1 MKTLTT
7 LMSVTLSIAF
17 ALSGCKGDE
26 SKPQSEAT
34 SESPPAVET
43 TSSDPTQPA
52 ATTDAPPASELDRLL
67 AWMPGEPHA
76 VSYDRLKERLDPE
89 VLEVVFGIP
98 PKAGHLLDERGNL
111 DEAFALV
118 FEGEGE
124 TSKWLAPP
132 SFSFTIS
139 LSRSPYFLRLL
150 SKPAAEVAP
159 LLVSAGFTKNTIDG
173 VEVWLPSGSFPWRI
187 ALLEGDVV
195 AFIPI
200 DVPGAG
206 LEPLLQGRQAAAP
219 VEDAG
224 TASADETG
232 AAPAEDTGA
241 APAEDASAAKAVVE
255 AELRRALTDDPM
267 IELVLISSGP
277 LVHFDVDQS
286 IAQVQF
292 ALRRIAANAP
302 GYEGQ
307 IVLMPVSDPDECAN
321 DLRAR
326 KHPEEN
332 QQVQAL
338 LAAVEFSV
346 IEGAVIGR
354 LAISPDQLK
363 HFLLR

>member
-1 MKTLTT
+1 M
-7 LMSVTLSIAF
+7 TLSVAISIAL

-26 SKPQSEAT
+26 TQPQAEAT
-34 SESPPAVET
+34 TVATPA
-43 TSSDPTQPA
+43 D
-52 ATTDAPPASELDRLL
+52 ATTPGQPTEPTATAEAPRASELDRLL
-67 AWMPGEPHA
+67 AWMPAEPHA
-76 VSYDRLKERLDPE
+76 VAYDRLGERLDPI

-98 PKAGHLLDERGNL
+98 PKAGHLLDERATL
-111 DEAFALV
+111 DEALSLV
-118 FEGEGE
+118 FEDESE
-124 TSKWLAPP
+124 ASSWLAPP
-132 SFSFTIS
+132 SFGFTIA

-150 SKPAAEVAP
+150 SKPAVEVAA
-159 LLVSAGFTKNTIDG
+159 LLQRARFTKNTIDG

-187 ALLEGDVV
+187 ALLEGDVA
-195 AFIPI
+195 AFIPV

-206 LEPLLQGRQAAAP
+206 LEPLLQQRQA
-219 VEDAG
+219 DSAG
-224 TASADETG
+224 GETG
-232 AAPAEDTGA
+232 GEAAGS
-241 APAEDASAAKAVVE
+241 ASAAKDVVE

-267 IELVLISSGP
+267 IELVLIASGP
-277 LVHFDVDQS
+277 LVHFDVTQS

-292 ALRRIAANAP
+292 ALRRLAANAP

-307 IVLMPVSDPDECAN
+307 IVLMPVGDPDECAN

-332 QQVQAL
+332 QQIQAL

-346 IEGAVIGR
+346 VEGGVIGR

>member
-1 MKTLTT
+1 MKTLVT
-7 LMSVTLSIAF
+7 LMSATLSIAF

-26 SKPQSEAT
+26 ATPQAEPTTAAT
-34 SESPPAVET
+34 PAAET
-43 TSSDPTQPA
+43 TPSGSAEPTEPA
-52 ATTDAPPASELDRLL
+52 ATTESAPATELDRLL

-76 VSYDRLKERLDPE
+76 VSYDRLGERLDPA

-98 PKAGHLLDERGNL
+98 PKAAHLLDERGTL
-111 DEAFALV
+111 DEAFTLV
-118 FEGEGE
+118 FEGESE

-187 ALLEGDVV
+187 ALLEGDVA

-206 LEPLLQGRQAAAP
+206 LEPLLQGRQAAGSG
-219 VEDAG
+219 EDAG
-224 TASADETG
+224 SGESASSG
-232 AAPAEDTGA
+232 
-241 APAEDASAAKAVVE
+241 KAVVE
-255 AELRRALTDDPM
+255 AELRRALTADPM

-277 LVHFDVDQS
+277 LVHFDVDQQ

-292 ALRRIAANAP
+292 ALRRIAANAS

-307 IVLMPVSDPDECAN
+307 IVLMPVGDPDECAN

-326 KHPEEN
+326 KYPEEN

-338 LAAVEFSV
+338 IAAVEFSV
-346 IEGAVIGR
+346 IEGGVIGR
-354 LAISPDQLK
+354 LAISSDQLK

>member
-1 MKTLTT
+1 MRTLAT
-7 LMSVTLSIAF
+7 MMRASIAIA
-17 ALSGCKGDE
+17 ALALAPGGCKGDE
-26 SKPQSEAT
+26 TQPRSETTAADA
-34 SESPPAVET
+34 PAVATPSGET
-43 TSSDPTQPA
+43 TEPA
-52 ATTDAPPASELDRLL
+52 ATADAPSASELDRLL

-76 VSYDRLKERLDPE
+76 VAYDRLGERLDPD
-89 VLEVVFGIP
+89 VLEVVFAIP
-98 PKAGHLLDERGNL
+98 PKAADLLDERKTL
-111 DEAFALV
+111 DDALELV
-118 FEGEGE
+118 FEGE
-124 TSKWLAPP
+124 SAADKWLAPP
-132 SFSFTIS
+132 SFGFTIA

-159 LLVSAGFTKNTIDG
+159 LLVAAGFTKNTIDG

-187 ALLEGDVV
+187 ALLVGDVA

-206 LEPLLQGRQAAAP
+206 LEPLLQEQQAA
-219 VEDAG
+219 DTAG
-224 TASADETG
+224 ETTG
-232 AAPAEDTGA
+232 AGETTAAGA
-241 APAEDASAAKAVVE
+241 GENPGSGKAVVE
-255 AELRRALTDDPM
+255 AEMRRALTDDPM

-277 LVHFDVDQS
+277 LVHFDVDQQ

-307 IVLMPVSDPDECAN
+307 VVLMPVGDPDECAN

-338 LAAVEFSV
+338 LTTVEFAV
-346 IEGAVIGR
+346 LEGGVIGR

-363 HFLLR
+363 HFQLR

>member
-1 MKTLTT
+1 M
-7 LMSVTLSIAF
+7 MSIVSIMVAL

-26 SKPQSEAT
+26 PQTQAKAT
-34 SESPPAVET
+34 SADTPAVATEPGE
-43 TSSDPTQPA
+43 PTEPA
-52 ATTDAPPASELDRLL
+52 ATAEAPRASELDRLL

-76 VSYDRLKERLDPE
+76 VVYDRLGERLDPA

-98 PKAGHLLDERGNL
+98 PKAGHLLEERGTL
-111 DEAFALV
+111 DEALALV
-118 FEGEGE
+118 FEGESEAG
-124 TSKWLAPP
+124 KWLAPP
-132 SFSFTIS
+132 SFGFTVS
-139 LSRSPYFLRLL
+139 LSRSPYFVRLL

-159 LLVSAGFTKNTIDG
+159 LLAGAGFTSNTIDG
-173 VEVWLPSGSFPWRI
+173 VELWLPSGSFPWRI
-187 ALLEGDVV
+187 ALLHGAVEGDVA
-195 AFIPI
+195 AFIPV

-206 LEPLLQGRQAAAP
+206 LEPLTQQRKPDSAGETG
-219 VEDAG
+219 EDAG
-224 TASADETG
+224 VEPVDSPSSGT
-232 AAPAEDTGA
+232 
-241 APAEDASAAKAVVE
+241 AVVE

-277 LVHFDVDQS
+277 LVHFDVEQP
-286 IAQVQF
+286 IGQVQF

-307 IVLMPVSDPDECAN
+307 IVLMPVGDPDECAN

-346 IEGAVIGR
+346 MEGSVMGR
-354 LAISPDQLK
+354 LAISPDQVK
-363 HFLLR
+363 HFVLR

>member
-7 LMSVTLSIAF
+7 LMSVTLSIAL

-26 SKPQSEAT
+26 SKPRSEPT
-34 SESPPAVET
+34 SAVET
-43 TSSDPTQPA
+43 TPSEETKPA
-52 ATTDAPPASELDRLL
+52 ATTEAPPASELDRLL

-118 FEGEGE
+118 FEGESE

-206 LEPLLQGRQAAAP
+206 LEPLLQGRHDAATG
-219 VEDAG
+219 EDAG
-224 TASADETG
+224 AAAGDETG
-232 AAPAEDTGA
+232 AAKAV
-241 APAEDASAAKAVVE
+241 DASAAKAVVE